1 MTSKRVSNLCPP
13 AVLLRLLA
21 VAITGLL
28 VLGNRPVGAAVP
40 LAASGTPQAL
50 LGQAWDEYGFMAFS
64 RARELFQ
71 KADRHPNATA
81 EQKFQARL
89 GQAFITQF
97 QLPGRDPD
105 AARLQYEQLLAGL
118 PADAPPAWRAVVLAR
133 IGQCLLTGSRPDYN
147 LGRCRLREAI
157 AADRPDGLAGQ
168 EAILQLLGSYL
179 ARPEAAEFRAGLA
192 ETDRLM
198 PRLRGG
204 PLECDAHLI
213 AACLAFALRDYP
225 RTEAEHEARTATGI
239 ENPQSLAG
247 AYFQIAR
254 LNETVLNNP
263 RKAARYYRILA
274 EKCPA
279 SIPAFFARERAAEL
293 EHQLAG
299 APAGNPLSSTPAPLG
314 TP

>member
-1 MTSKRVSNLCPP
+1 MSDISFYRF
-13 AVLLRLLA
+13 RRW
-21 VAITGLL
+21 LL
-28 VLGNRPVGAAVP
+28 VGLIAGAPAAV
-40 LAASGTPQAL
+40 AASGTLQPDVL
-50 LGQAWDEYGFMAFS
+50 LAQAWDEYGFTAFS
-64 RARELFQ
+64 RARERFQ
-71 KADRHPNATA
+71 KAAAHPAATV
-81 EQKFQARL
+81 EQQFQARL

-105 AARLQYEQLLAGL
+105 AARLQYEQLLGSL
-118 PADAPPAWRAVVLAR
+118 PADAPPAWRAVLLAR
-133 IGQCLLTGSRPDYN
+133 IGQCLLTGRQPDYD
-147 LGRCRLREAI
+147 LGRRRLREAI

-168 EAILQLLGSYL
+168 EAVLQLLASYL
-179 ARPEAAEFRAGLA
+179 ARPDEAEFRTGLA

-213 AACLAFALRDYP
+213 AASLAFALRDYP
-225 RTEAEHEARTATGI
+225 RAEAELEARTATGI

-263 RKAARYYRILA
+263 RKAARYYRLLA

-279 SIPAFFARERAAEL
+279 SIPVYFARERAAEL
-293 EHQLAG
+293 ERQPAG
-299 APAGNPLSSTPAPLG
+299 ASAGSAPPP
-314 TP
+314 TSAPQRAP